1 MNFKMI
7 NLSNL
12 TEIPKFVQAAT
23 KLFTK
28 VQLQSD
34 KYTVNAKSLLGVY
47 SLDLSKP
54 VKLIYD
60 ENDELID
67 IFLSDIKHLLVE

>member
-7 NLSNL
+7 DLSNL
-12 TEIPKFVQAAT
+12 TEIPKFVQSTT

-28 VQLQSD
+28 VQLQSET
-34 KYTVNAKSLLGVY
+34 YTVNAKSLLGVY

-60 ENDELID
+60 ENDELIN
-67 IFLSDIKHLLVE
+67 IFLSEIKHLLVE

>member
-23 KLFTK
+23 KLVTK

-47 SLDLSKP
+47 SLDLSKS

>member
-7 NLSNL
+7 DLSNL

-23 KLFTK
+23 KLVTK
-28 VQLQSD
+28 VQLQSET
-34 KYTVNAKSLLGVY
+34 YIANAKSLLGVY

-67 IFLSDIKHLLVE
+67 VFLSDIKHLLVE

>member
-28 VQLQSD
+28 VQLQSET
-34 KYTVNAKSLLGVY
+34 YIANAKSLLGVY

-67 IFLSDIKHLLVE
+67 VFLSDIKHLLVE

>member
-12 TEIPKFVQAAT
+12 TEIPKFVQAT
-23 KLFTK
+23 TRLFTK

>member
-7 NLSNL
+7 DLSNL
-12 TEIPKFVQAAT
+12 TEIPKFVQATT
-23 KLFTK
+23 KLVTK
-28 VQLQSD
+28 VQLQSET
-34 KYTVNAKSLLGVY
+34 YIANAKSLLGVY

-67 IFLSDIKHLLVE
+67 LFLSDIKHLLVE